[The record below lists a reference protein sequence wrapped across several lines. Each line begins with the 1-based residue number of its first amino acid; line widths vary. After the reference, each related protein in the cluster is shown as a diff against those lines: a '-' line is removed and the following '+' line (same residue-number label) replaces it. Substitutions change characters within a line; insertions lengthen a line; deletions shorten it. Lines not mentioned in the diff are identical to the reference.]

1 MKKELISA
9 AIVLLL
15 VTSSANAEKGFFG
28 LFPSNS
34 LLKLAVPHLTGGLDM
49 KLRADLWILGIKGT
63 MGFGRKTAPLDV
75 GFSNIPEN
83 LGLRLMGSVEVGKGH
98 YFVMSDVTYA
108 KISPSVDTTMLDVGL
123 SLEIFSTD
131 IAAGYKLTHA
141 RGSIDFFA
149 GARYT
154 SMDTKLDLDLSR
166 VIASRIDNK
175 VSQLPPT
182 IRAHVLK
189 LYPEILA
196 NTSLSELLS
205 QAIELSPG
213 WVDPFV
219 GGRLFVE
226 LGHGVRF
233 AFRAEVGGLVAVM
246 WHVIA
251 AFDFRLADNMSAALV
266 YRHLGYDYEKEGGL
280 VFHAAMTGPAIAFQV
295 KF

>member
-28 LFPSNS
+28 LFPSDS
-34 LLKLAVPHLTGGLDM
+34 LLKLAVPHLTGGLEM
-49 KLRADLWILGIKGT
+49 KLRADLWTLGVTGN

-75 GFSNIPEN
+75 GFSNIPRN
-83 LGLRLMGSVEVGKGH
+83 LGLGFMGSVEVGTGR
-98 YFVMSDVTYA
+98 YFVVSDITYA

-123 SLEIFSTD
+123 SLEIFSSG
-131 IAAGYKLTHA
+131 IAAGYKLTHPW
-141 RGSIDFFA
+141 GSIDVLA

-154 SMDTKLDLDLSR
+154 SMNTKLDLDLSR
-166 VIASRIDNK
+166 VIATRIDSK

-182 IRAHVLK
+182 MRAHVLK

-205 QAIELSPG
+205 QNIEVSPG
-213 WVDPFV
+213 WVDLFT
-219 GGRLFVE
+219 GGRLVLEF
-226 LGHGVRF
+226 GHGIRF
-233 AFRAEVGGLVAVM
+233 AFRGEVGGLVAVM

-251 AFDFRLADNMSAALV
+251 GFDYSMTSNMSAALV
-266 YRHLGYDYEKEGGL
+266 YRHLAYDYEKEGGL
-280 VFHAAMTGPAIAFQV
+280 IFHAAMTGPAIAFQM